1 MNMRKLL
8 VLAMTLAVLMSCQKT
23 PEVNLPWA
31 VAHRGCW
38 LKDGEEFY
46 INENCPA
53 GVKMAAQYGYPA
65 IECDV
70 KYTLDSVMVIMHD
83 ATINRTMRN
92 ASDYSKIE
100 QPVKVTETTFEELR
114 TKYVLESTDPSL
126 RTPIPTLEEELAA
139 CREYGIV
146 PMLHSAVVESYK
158 LAHEKLGDGFI
169 AFDAS
174 QAAVAHARDY
184 SECLILLDPGKD
196 PAERTIERLKE
207 IGGKCGMSTMN
218 HKMLDAEYIKAVKAA
233 GFDVQASIFPA
244 PHEQRAVS
252 DEVTIQLS
260 DFWWHQTEGRKPIDT
275 FRKISMRLPE
285 GQSVSWAPEAP
296 EYSAVTLTVDFT
308 GTLEITINGKVY
320 NLTHEAPGKVEVL
333 GTRLYKTNPDI
344 KVRALVH
351 SQVKSLKAEL
361 FDCGE

>member
-1 MNMRKLL
+1 M
-8 VLAMTLAVLMSCQKT
+8 
-23 PEVNLPWA
+23 
-31 VAHRGCW
+31 
-38 LKDGEEFY
+38 
-46 INENCPA
+46 
-53 GVKMAAQYGYPA
+53 
-65 IECDV
+65 
-70 KYTLDSVMVIMHD
+70 
-83 ATINRTMRN
+83 
-92 ASDYSKIE
+92 
-100 QPVKVTETTFEELR
+100 
-114 TKYVLESTDPSL
+114 
-126 RTPIPTLEEELAA
+126 
-139 CREYGIV
+139 
-146 PMLHSAVVESYK
+146 
-158 LAHEKLGDGFI
+158 
-169 AFDAS
+169 
-174 QAAVAHARDY
+174 AHARDY

-296 EYSAVTLTVDFT
+296 EYSAVTLTLDFS

-320 NLTHEAPGKVEVL
+320 NLTHEAPGKVEVF